1 MSTSFD
7 VYPRTRE
14 LPTFAALIERSSKE
28 LHSFLDSIGISERPP
43 IHLRL
48 QRCEGDSHVP
58 FSLGEPAQWSEDLY
72 AWFMVGKVPGGT
84 DAYFDNDADQIKEL
98 WDGELDDPKCKR
110 LEPLIRECVAIG
122 HRWWFRRSAG
132 QPAIINLV
140 YGLIAGSLAAITD
153 GFVYSSDSAWDWER
167 MPARP
172 QELLSWYFRP
182 EQAIEE
188 NLREWSR
195 RCLDV
200 LGSELRAHSE

>member
-1 MSTSFD
+1 MSTTFH

-28 LHSFLDSIGISERPP
+28 LHSFLDSVGINERPP

-48 QRCEGDSHVP
+48 QRREGDSHVP
-58 FSLGEPAQWSEDLY
+58 FSLDEPAQWSKDLY
-72 AWFMVGKVPGGT
+72 GWFMVGNVPGGA
-84 DAYFDNDADQIKEL
+84 DAYFDNDANQIKEL
-98 WDGELDDPKCKR
+98 WDGEFDDPKCKR
-110 LEPLIRECVAIG
+110 LESLIRECVAVG

-132 QPAIINLV
+132 QPAIINLA

-182 EQAIEE
+182 EQSKEE
-188 NLREWSR
+188 QFREWSR

-200 LGSELRAHSE
+200 LGSELRRE